1 MIYVVDN
8 GKSSFAQYGPW
19 SDYDKVQ
26 LSNGMF
32 DVKIDMKDYYM
43 QYRYR
48 HGVESYTYSSGKLSL
63 IVNNLLQYG
72 LVPVEWANKRL
83 EWLSQI
89 FREYIISNNIER
101 LKRFNMLVMDEQDA
115 DDVMIELLPMNVF
128 GDLYGDTIEC
138 VHGSNFTIKNFIE
151 LLMARNVNIADFIL
165 NGRYSVLEDS
175 NGDIEKMKKD
185 GLINMKNVI
194 IAIE

>member
-8 GKSSFAQYGPW
+8 GKDKFAQYGPW
-19 SDYDKVQ
+19 SAYDEVQ

-48 HGVESYTYSSGKLSL
+48 HGVELHTYSGSKLSL
-63 IVNNLLQYG
+63 IVNNLLQYS

-101 LKRFNMLVMDEQDA
+101 LKRFNMFVMDEQDA
-115 DDVMIELLPMNVF
+115 DDVMIGLLPMNVF
-128 GDLYGDTIEC
+128 GDLCGDTIEC

-151 LLMARNVNIADFIL
+151 LLIARNVNIADFIL

-175 NGDIEKMKKD
+175 NGELEKMKKD
-185 GLINMKNVI
+185 GLINMQNVI

>member
-8 GKSSFAQYGPW
+8 GKGSFAQYGPW
-19 SDYDKVQ
+19 SDYDTVQ

-48 HGVESYTYSSGKLSL
+48 HGVESYKYSSGKLSL
-63 IVNNLLQYG
+63 IMNNLLQYG

-83 EWLSQI
+83 EWLSQV

-138 VHGSNFTIKNFIE
+138 VHGSNFTIRNFIE

-175 NGDIEKMKKD
+175 NGEIEKMKKD
-185 GLINMKNVI
+185 GLIDMKNVI

>member
-8 GKSSFAQYGPW
+8 RKSEFAQYDPW

-48 HGVESYTYSSGKLSL
+48 HGVESYTYSGSKLSL
-63 IVNNLLQYG
+63 IVNNLLKYG

-83 EWLSQI
+83 ELLSQI
-89 FREYIISNNIER
+89 FRGYIISNNIER
-101 LKRFNMLVMDEQDA
+101 LKRFNMFVMDEQDA
-115 DDVMIELLPMNVF
+115 DDVMIGLLPMNVF
-128 GDLYGDTIEC
+128 GDLYGDAIEC

-151 LLMARNVNIADFIL
+151 LLMARNINIADFIL
-165 NGRYSVLEDS
+165 NGRYSVLEDF
-175 NGDIEKMKKD
+175 NGELEKMKKE
-185 GLINMKNVI
+185 GLIDMKNVI
-194 IAIE
+194 IATE